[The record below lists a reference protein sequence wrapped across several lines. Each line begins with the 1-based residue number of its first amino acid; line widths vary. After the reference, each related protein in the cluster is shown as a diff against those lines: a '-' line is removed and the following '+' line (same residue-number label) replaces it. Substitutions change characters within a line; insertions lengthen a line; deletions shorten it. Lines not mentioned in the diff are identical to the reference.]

1 MRLSL
6 WGLVALSSAFG
17 AAGNITMKV
26 ITNEIGDLSVAK
38 LTQIEFL
45 IEFFMMPLVLFS
57 IGAAF
62 IGRLLLFAP
71 LSELEVG
78 IVTAVALLL
87 WALFTAVGDVLFFG
101 TSYNRM
107 LLLGFGLSLVSIVII
122 VTNS

>member
-1 MRLSL
+1 MRPTL
-6 WGLVALSSAFG
+6 WALVALSSLFG

-26 ITNEIGDLSVAK
+26 ITNDIGDLSLAK
-38 LTQIEFL
+38 LTQIDFL
-45 IEFFMMPLVLFS
+45 VEFFLMPLVLFS

-62 IGRLLLFAP
+62 VGRLLLFAP

-87 WALFTAVGDVLFFG
+87 WALFTAIGDVVLFG
-101 TSYNRM
+101 TDYNPM
-107 LLLGFGLSLVSIVII
+107 LLFGFGLSLVSIVII

>member
-1 MRLSL
+1 
-6 WGLVALSSAFG
+6 
-17 AAGNITMKV
+17 MKV